1 MGDLYDKKLDYEK
14 ALRINREA
22 YSLCESIL
30 DWYNREIN
38 KFLKQAGDC
47 IDDFFLKN
55 EFWFAYH
62 NFKTDYNY
70 WMKQIIEEQKKLN
83 KNSNSCFNAKTRR
96 INSMEQVIINKQELI
111 QELVDELAK
120 EQSIYLRYVVFNA
133 VFLMLICVY
142 AIFY

>member
-47 IDDFFLKN
+47 IDDFF
-55 EFWFAYH
+55 F
-62 NFKTDYNY
+62 
-70 WMKQIIEEQKKLN
+70 
-83 KNSNSCFNAKTRR
+83 
-96 INSMEQVIINKQELI
+96 
-111 QELVDELAK
+111 
-120 EQSIYLRYVVFNA
+120 
-133 VFLMLICVY
+133 
-142 AIFY
+142 